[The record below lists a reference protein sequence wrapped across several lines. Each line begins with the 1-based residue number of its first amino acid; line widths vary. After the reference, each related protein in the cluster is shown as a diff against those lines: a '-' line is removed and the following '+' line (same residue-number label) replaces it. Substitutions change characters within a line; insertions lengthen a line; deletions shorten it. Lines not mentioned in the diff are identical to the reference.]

1 MQKQYINGG
10 QFYEIINSQ
19 NYFNSSPYPV
29 ALSRNSNAVYSAPCG
44 DGSEYHIRR
53 NSGICA
59 APCNRCYPGTSGS
72 NPREYRSIYIRQH
85 MAVRFLW
92 LQKRIKLREM
102 HEMRSSKTLNKK
114 LPVRCSNIGQGV
126 TGIEHV
132 GVFPYQQLLYH
143 ISLTLSRR

>member
-59 APCNRCYPGTSGS
+59 APCNRCYPGAPGS
-72 NPREYRSIYIRQH
+72 YPREYRSIYIRQH
-85 MAVRFLW
+85 MAVRCLW
-92 LQKRIKLREM
+92 QQKRIKLREM
-102 HEMRSSKTLNKK
+102 HEMRSDKTLNKK
-114 LPVRCSNIGQGV
+114 LPARYWRIGRGQRSNVI
-126 TGIEHV
+126 
-132 GVFPYQQLLYH
+132 
-143 ISLTLSRR
+143 